1 MANIRPNKEP
11 VNIEYLPDQIQSLG
25 AIQVFFFS
33 YPKLGLRSELR
44 GLSSLDG
51 TRACLSKDYSKADR
65 AQLLEH
71 EMMHSIFRWGRNE
84 PPIISLS
91 RNEMLRI
98 DGRMVEAG
106 FFYEHQVYK
115 KKVNNPS
122 PFCLQLH

>member
-1 MANIRPNKEP
+1 M
-11 VNIEYLPDQIQSLG
+11 
-25 AIQVFFFS
+25 
-33 YPKLGLRSELR
+33 
-44 GLSSLDG
+44 DG